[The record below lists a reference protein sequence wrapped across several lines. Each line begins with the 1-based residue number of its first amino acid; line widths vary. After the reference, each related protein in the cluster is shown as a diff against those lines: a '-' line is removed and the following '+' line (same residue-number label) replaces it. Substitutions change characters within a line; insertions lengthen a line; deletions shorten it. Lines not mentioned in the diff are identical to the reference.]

1 MVNDTGGNTASSTEG
16 VDNVA
21 PSITTLTAAPG
32 PATED
37 GVVTLEGVFT
47 DPGVNDSHVLK
58 VNWGDGSAAQAFNL
72 AAGARSFSK
81 THKYLDNPNGG
92 STFTITTEVDD
103 DDTGVGTRTNT
114 TTVNNAPPSNFALA
128 ATSETTI
135 NEGSYV
141 GYTLTFADP
150 GTLDTHKVTVDWGDT
165 TDDTTLDLDAGVL
178 TTTHLQHK
186 FADNGTFNVKATVVD
201 KDGGSTT
208 QTLPIHVTNVNPTV
222 SFDYDQANADEGKDV
237 TFVFNVAD
245 PGVLDSQ
252 DVSVDWGDGKPSA
265 ILHLPAEQRSFQLTH
280 KYVDDNP
287 TSTAK
292 DLYPVK
298 VTATDKDLGVGT
310 ADLQAVVKNV
320 APTLALTLDKTRVD
334 ENNVV
339 KLSGT
344 ITDPGV
350 EDTNTVVIDWG
361 PGRTQADRITT
372 FTLAANQRTF
382 ERTKA
387 YGDDGSFPI
396 NVTVTDDDTGVGT
409 AQTTLVVDS
418 VNPTA
423 AIDSAGAF
431 YPQGQRTFIV
441 RQGVP
446 RTFAARTTDVG
457 SDDLVATW
465 TWRDG
470 STTQTP
476 YPLLS
481 TATDPDPSPQVGP
494 RDLVDTHSHTWTNP
508 CLYSNVQFDS
518 ADDDSGTKSDQ
529 VAVVVTGTATT
540 GHELGWWKSQLSGGL
555 PNLGQA
561 RLTCYLSIVSFMSAV
576 FPETHALSTLG
587 DALDVLRQSASTER
601 ANLQAEILLSWLN
614 FANGAFQYT
623 QTAEDVV
630 AFAELAFKNSA
641 ATKDDLNTVRG
652 ALSQLEDAQQTA
664 YWLGVD
670 KVDPLQAGHVLL
682 AYKQVVDKLQA
693 ILKNRSSGLSA
704 SSVRQLIAEVNAAA
718 LALTR

>member
-1 MVNDTGGNTASSTEG
+1 M
-16 VDNVA
+16 A
-21 PSITTLTAAPG
+21 PSITSLTAAPG

-37 GVVTLEGVFT
+37 GVVTLEGSFT

-58 VNWGDGSAAQAFNL
+58 VNWGDGSAAQTFNL
-72 AAGARSFSK
+72 AAGDRSFSK

-103 DDTGVGTRTNT
+103 NDTGVGTRTNT

-150 GTLDTHKVTVDWGDT
+150 GTLDTHKVTVDWDDP

-186 FADNGTFNVKATVVD
+186 FADNGTFDVKATVVD

-320 APTLALTLDKTRVD
+320 APTLALSLDKTRVD

-372 FTLAANQRTF
+372 LAAARRSADLRADEGVRRRRELPDQRDGHRRRHGRRDGPEDPRRRQRQSDGRDRLRRCVLSAGSAHLHRAAGRPAHLRGAHHRRR
-382 ERTKA
+382 ERRPRRDLDVA
-387 YGDDGSFPI
+387 RRFDHADAVSVAVDGS
-396 NVTVTDDDTGVGT
+396 
-409 AQTTLVVDS
+409 
-418 VNPTA
+418 
-423 AIDSAGAF
+423 
-431 YPQGQRTFIV
+431 
-441 RQGVP
+441 
-446 RTFAARTTDVG
+446 
-457 SDDLVATW
+457 
-465 TWRDG
+465 
-470 STTQTP
+470 
-476 YPLLS
+476 
-481 TATDPDPSPQVGP
+481 
-494 RDLVDTHSHTWTNP
+494 
-508 CLYSNVQFDS
+508 
-518 ADDDSGTKSDQ
+518 
-529 VAVVVTGTATT
+529 
-540 GHELGWWKSQLSGGL
+540 
-555 PNLGQA
+555 
-561 RLTCYLSIVSFMSAV
+561 
-576 FPETHALSTLG
+576 
-587 DALDVLRQSASTER
+587 
-601 ANLQAEILLSWLN
+601 
-614 FANGAFQYT
+614 
-623 QTAEDVV
+623 
-630 AFAELAFKNSA
+630 
-641 ATKDDLNTVRG
+641 
-652 ALSQLEDAQQTA
+652 
-664 YWLGVD
+664 
-670 KVDPLQAGHVLL
+670 
-682 AYKQVVDKLQA
+682 
-693 ILKNRSSGLSA
+693 RS
-704 SSVRQLIAEVNAAA
+704 
-718 LALTR
+718 